1 VIIYHFFDQL
11 GPGFKLQIFMYLTGK
26 VFFKLF
32 YHWSSEV
39 RYTFYLIMLIKIQH
53 LSSLRTTELG
63 THVTKLLSI
72 IKILARIHDK
82 DKNTATAFT
91 EKVLYRRMKLK
102 IREKM
107 RAKKYKNYEK
117 DKSQYSL

>member
-1 VIIYHFFDQL
+1 
-11 GPGFKLQIFMYLTGK
+11 MYLTGK

-39 RYTFYLIMLIKIQH
+39 RYTFYLIVLIKIQH

-63 THVTKLLSI
+63 AHVTKLLSTV
-72 IKILARIHDK
+72 KILARIHDR
-82 DKNTATAFT
+82 DKNTTTAFT

-102 IREKM
+102 IQDKM
-107 RAKKYKNYEK
+107 RVKKYKKY
-117 DKSQYSL
+117 